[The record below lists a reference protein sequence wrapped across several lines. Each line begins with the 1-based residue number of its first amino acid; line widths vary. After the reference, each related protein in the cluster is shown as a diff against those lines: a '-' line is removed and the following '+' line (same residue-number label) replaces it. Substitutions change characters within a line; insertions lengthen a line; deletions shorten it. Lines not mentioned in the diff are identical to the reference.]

1 METSQFKPVNRLKKV
16 EITEKLYVTNR
27 DEWRAWLEKNHNTK
41 KEIWLIYYKKHT
53 RKPTI
58 AYDDAVEEALCFGWI
73 DSIVKRIDDE
83 KFTRKFTP
91 RKDKSKWSESNKR
104 RARKMIREGR
114 MTKVGLAL
122 FKEPKKKKG
131 SKVEVVKE
139 KFIVPPDLK
148 KALAKNKRAL
158 ENFNN
163 FAHGYKKLYILWI
176 LDAKKKETR
185 EKRIRQAIKLLAQ
198 NKKLGLK

>member
-1 METSQFKPVNRLKKV
+1 
-16 EITEKLYVTNR
+16 
-27 DEWRAWLEKNHNTK
+27 
-41 KEIWLIYYKKHT
+41 
-53 RKPTI
+53 
-58 AYDDAVEEALCFGWI
+58 
-73 DSIVKRIDDE
+73 VKRIDDE

-122 FKEPKKKKG
+122 FKELKKKKG

-163 FAHGYKKLYILWI
+163 FAPGYKKLYILWI

-185 EKRIRQAIKLLAQ
+185 EKRIREAIRLLAQ